1 MLDVSLGKVDLRDIK
16 NDVLMTMD
24 LMQLKTVTMSGQE
37 IQHNG
42 EPERSPLEGSVKKDY
57 SSVSRRTSSITNQ
70 SHEQLLRWSTKI
82 ITFLNNLTMEQTSGK
97 TKKKA
102 AMPYSAFAKPKALAF
117 FFRRSYGFLLA
128 GGQTEI
134 GFITKKINDQESG
147 EARWSA
153 PYFMKGYGLSIGF
166 TLGKLQSGLCLA
178 LMNDEALEHSLQSNI
193 KFGSKFRFLIDMDGA
208 YIRPVMLDSTA
219 MEDNVIQDGNGGLIA
234 KYFRMQAMLAELTL
248 DWSRVVPDKFLN
260 KSVYGSELTG
270 EEILGGDVTP
280 PTEFSGVIDLL
291 NRLSMYGDK
300 KSVQKK
306 ARVDQKRK
314 PSPFN

>member
-1 MLDVSLGKVDLRDIK
+1 
-16 NDVLMTMD
+16 
-24 LMQLKTVTMSGQE
+24 MSEQE
-37 IQHNG
+37 LQY
-42 EPERSPLEGSVKKDY
+42 REGPDQSHPAGSSGKKDY
-57 SSVSRRTSSITNQ
+57 GSISHRTSSITNQ
-70 SHEQLLRWSTKI
+70 NHEQLLKWSTRI

-97 TKKKA
+97 MKKKA

-117 FFRRSYGFLLA
+117 FFRKSYGFLLA
-128 GGQTEI
+128 GGQAEI
-134 GFITKKINDQESG
+134 GFITKKVMDQETG

-153 PYFMKGYGLSIGF
+153 PYFMKGHGLSIGF

-193 KFGSKFRFLIDMDGA
+193 KFGSKFRFLVDMDGA

-219 MEDNVIQDGNGGLIA
+219 LEDNVIEDGNGGLIA
-234 KYFRMQAMLAELTL
+234 KYFRMQAMTADMTL
-248 DWSRVVPDKFLN
+248 DLSRVVPYRSLN
-260 KSVYGSELTG
+260 RSIYGPDLTG
-270 EEILGGDVTP
+270 EEILGGAVES

-300 KSVQKK
+300 KSLQKK
-306 ARVDQKRK
+306 ARNDQMKK